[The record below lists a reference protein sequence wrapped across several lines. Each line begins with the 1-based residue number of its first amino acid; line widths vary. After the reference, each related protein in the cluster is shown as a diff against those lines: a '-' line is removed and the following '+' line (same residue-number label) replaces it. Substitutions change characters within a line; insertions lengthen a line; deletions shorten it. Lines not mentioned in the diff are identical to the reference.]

1 MILILECFFAALIVG
16 IVLTYVLAL
25 IWDLCECLCG
35 SICSF
40 ARFIKRTIC
49 ERKNE
54 TEKKP
59 TEPQRPM
66 FSTINDSY
74 IIPSRTPQQP
84 IKQRLT
90 FREAYTIMEEELK
103 LLGVGNEVKRQR
115 GKCCYGWSGRESA
128 VVFDYKN
135 GRVMEKTCRY
145 LPRFAFNEHQMK
157 NIAEIFAITCSTS
170 DPFTD
175 LRFTDLRV

>member
-1 MILILECFFAALIVG
+1 MILILTWLAAFIVG
-16 IVLTYVLAL
+16 IVLTYFCAL

-35 SICSF
+35 AVCSF
-40 ARFIKRTIC
+40 VRFIKRTIC

-59 TEPQRPM
+59 IEPQRPM
-66 FSTINDSY
+66 FSTINDPY

-84 IKQRLT
+84 IEQRLT

-103 LLGVGNEVKRQR
+103 LLGVGDEVKRQR

-135 GRVMEKTCRY
+135 GRVMEKEASKGNCRC
-145 LPRFAFNEHQMK
+145 LPRFAFNEQQMK
-157 NIAEIFAITCSTS
+157 NIAAIFAITCATS
-170 DPFTD
+170 HT
-175 LRFTDLRV
+175 FTDLRV